1 MEKIPDHIR
10 FRNTTILYLPPNMT
24 SKIQPCDAGIIRNF
38 KAYYCHRFNRAFLQR
53 IEDKVPEPENVNILG
68 AI

>member
-1 MEKIPDHIR
+1 LDNFSGHTPVEKILDHIR

-38 KAYYCHRFNRAFLQR
+38 KAYYRRRFNYTL
-53 IEDKVPEPENVNILG
+53 L
-68 AI
+68 